1 MAAADI
7 LIVDDDLDLADGL
20 AELLQLQGY
29 ATETVFNG
37 RAALERCRLKAFD
50 LVLMDVRMPVMNGV
64 DSFLEI
70 RKVRPGAKV
79 VMMTGHQEPIVA
91 KALEAGA
98 LGLLRK
104 PFTVDSLVAALQS
117 ADRPVAVLGDED
129 AAFVATLSQQLATS
143 GYAAA
148 VAESGEEA
156 INCMRGG
163 GVDVLLMDLKLPVAI
178 GLEVYDDLAKRGPPP
193 STVIVTT
200 KATERWDTIDVL
212 RQIPAND
219 YLTKPVDPDLL
230 IAIVER
236 IVATGR

>member
-1 MAAADI
+1 MTAADI

-37 RAALERCRLKAFD
+37 QSALERCRLKAFD

-70 RKVRPGAKV
+70 RKLRPGAKV

-104 PFTVDSLVAALQS
+104 PFSVDSLVAALQS

-129 AAFVATLSQQLATS
+129 AAFVASLGQQLATS

-148 VAESGEEA
+148 IAETGEEA
-156 INCMRGG
+156 IKCVRGG
-163 GVDVLLMDLKLPVAI
+163 GIDVLLMDLKLPVAI
-178 GLEVYDDLAKRGPPP
+178 GLEVYDDLARRGAPP

-200 KATERWDTIDVL
+200 KATEKWDTIDVL

-230 IAIVER
+230 VAIVER